1 MGWFLDS
8 STNAASRALN
18 GLNVVNNVLSSNS
31 QENCS
36 KYCSLKK
43 FVYSGVVSGSDILN
57 FIFISNNID
66 FNLLFFPTQETNAS
80 VETIQIIVDMVR
92 MGPCAI

>member
-1 MGWFLDS
+1 MGCFLDS

-36 KYCSLKK
+36 KYCALRK
-43 FVYSGVVSGSDILN
+43 FVYSGVVSGSVEVY
-57 FIFISNNID
+57 FI
-66 FNLLFFPTQETNAS
+66 
-80 VETIQIIVDMVR
+80 
-92 MGPCAI
+92 